1 MVFLPVLE
9 GKLFFC
15 ANMRNLIILILALF
29 GINDHAFASVI
40 ISNGL
45 THNLDVSSKSI
56 KEGKVLL
63 KNIGEKPQAIKVYFN
78 DLTSDCKGK
87 IDYVKAGENLRSLY
101 PYVNV
106 NNTDYTLQPGEEYEL
121 SYRIDLTKN
130 EFDNGSLW
138 VLLMVE
144 VVDPVSK
151 TTTEQGFEI
160 GSKIRYAVQ
169 LIANIGQKNA
179 EAISFSN
186 VKIAKDINELRV
198 LEASIENGGRFMAI
212 PNVNIQIFDEKGL
225 KVKDLSVPSKKIYPQ
240 NCQSF
245 SLPLADLPKGKYQA
259 VLLAEYLE
267 ESIGVNI
274 DLEI

>member
-1 MVFLPVLE
+1 MIC
-9 GKLFFC
+9 GTT
-15 ANMRNLIILILALF
+15 R
-29 GINDHAFASVI
+29 ASVI

-45 THNLDVSSKSI
+45 THNLDLSRGSI
-56 KEGKVLL
+56 KEDKVVL
-63 KNIGEKPQAIKVYFN
+63 KNIGDKPQAIKVYFN
-78 DLTSDCKGK
+78 DLVSDCSGK
-87 IDYVKAGENLRSLY
+87 VDYVRPGENLRSLY
-101 PYVNV
+101 PFVSI
-106 NNTDYTLQPGEEYEL
+106 NTTEHTLLPGEEYEL

-130 EFDNGSLW
+130 DQDDCSLW
-138 VLLMVE
+138 VLMMVE

-151 TTTEQGFEI
+151 SSNQGFEI

-179 EAISFSN
+179 DAISFSN
-186 VKIAKDINELRV
+186 VKIGKDLNNHRV
-198 LEASIENGGRFMAI
+198 LEAAVKNEGKYMAI
-212 PNVNIQIFDEKGL
+212 PVVNIQIFDAKGEK
-225 KVKDLSVPSKKIYPQ
+225 VRDLAVPSKKIYPQ

-245 SLPLADLPKGKYQA
+245 VLPLSDLPKGKYQA

>member
-1 MVFLPVLE
+1 M
-9 GKLFFC
+9 K
-15 ANMRNLIILILALF
+15 NLIILFLVF
-29 GINDHAFASVI
+29 FVTTYKGHASVI

-56 KEGKVLL
+56 KDGKVTL
-63 KNIGEKPQAIKVYFN
+63 KNIGDKPQAVKVYFN
-78 DLTSDCKGK
+78 DLVSDCSGK
-87 IDYVKAGENLRSLY
+87 IDYVKPGENLRSLF
-101 PYVNV
+101 PYINV
-106 NNTDYTLQPGEEYEL
+106 NTTDYTLQPGEEYEL

-130 EFDNGSLW
+130 DFDNGSLW
-138 VLLMVE
+138 ILMMVE

-151 TTTEQGFEI
+151 SSSQGLEI

-186 VKIAKDINELRV
+186 VKMGKDINEERV
-198 LEASIENGGRFMAI
+198 LEASIKNEGKYMAI
-212 PNVNIQIFDEKGL
+212 PVVNIQIFDDKGT
-225 KVKDLSVPSKKIYPQ
+225 KVKDLAVPSKKIYPQ

>member
-1 MVFLPVLE
+1 M
-9 GKLFFC
+9 K
-15 ANMRNLIILILALF
+15 NLIILILALF
-29 GINDHAFASVI
+29 GYNQQAFCSVI

-63 KNIGEKPQAIKVYFN
+63 KNIGDKPQAIKVYFN

-101 PYVNV
+101 PFVNV

-138 VLLMVE
+138 VLLMIE

-151 TTTEQGFEI
+151 TTTAQGFEI

>member
-1 MVFLPVLE
+1 MKNLI
-9 GKLFFC
+9 LFFLVFC
-15 ANMRNLIILILALF
+15 
-29 GINDHAFASVI
+29 GISQYGFSSVI

-56 KEGKVLL
+56 KEGKVIL
-63 KNIGEKPQAIKVYFN
+63 KNIGDKPQAIKVYFN

-87 IDYVKAGENLRSLY
+87 IDYVKPGENLRSLY
-101 PYVNV
+101 PFINV

-121 SYRIDLTKN
+121 SYRIDLTKSDI
-130 EFDNGSLW
+130 ENGSLW

-151 TTTEQGFEI
+151 TTTSQGFEI

-186 VKIAKDINELRV
+186 VKIAKDINEQRV
-198 LEASIENGGRFMAI
+198 LEASLENGGKYMAI

-225 KVKDLSVPSKKIYPQ
+225 KIKDLTVPSKKIYPQ